1 MRAGG
6 KLRPV
11 FLPMVLV
18 LVSRRRTPARLRSDV
33 AMLACGS
40 LQPTR
45 HSGAGRNSVATALVC
60 KRKAGSSCSH
70 VSAQSVVTGF
80 RPAPE
85 WRGWGAG
92 L

>member
-18 LVSRRRTPARLRSDV
+18 LVSRRRTPAWLRSDV

-45 HSGAGRNSVATALVC
+45 HSGAGRNSVTTPCAQTWEQELPAFRLQT
-60 KRKAGSSCSH
+60 
-70 VSAQSVVTGF
+70 SAVATGF

-85 WRGWGAG
+85 WRGWSAG